1 MKKRSILLIFLFSTI
16 FFASCGK
23 EKEASKVFSFKPEKP
38 TAGEEITVNYMA
50 DSTNLSSVKNIDLLA
65 YLYSKDLDNTIQVE
79 MHKNGKVWTGKF
91 STTPKTRGVLVEF
104 IQNGKEE
111 NYDNNNKKGYLIN
124 LYDKD
129 GNVVPGSYA
138 GYAAGII
145 TWGSYYVNLDRDP
158 KSALKYIEKDFSKN
172 PSIRNEYLKYY
183 VYTESLIN
191 PAKMDSISSA
201 NLDSLATHNPT
212 TEDELVDLA
221 LGYRRQNPMKAT
233 KYFELLQQKYPKSDY
248 VQKIEYSNIYNEPDI
263 NKKLSEI
270 KEYEKKFPD
279 SKYIANVYDLPIK
292 YYVDNNSFGKVF
304 DYLKKNSKKVSTY
317 SFYNVANI
325 MMKRNQSPRL
335 SLQVSELGVKRSRE
349 DLKNPIGEKPI
360 YESTQEWKEE
370 RKTALGMNLYML
382 GKAQYA
388 LSHKKE
394 AQKSLGE
401 AVELTEGQSSD
412 LNDLYAKILIDNKEY
427 GKALD
432 ELSKFIRSGNSTSDM
447 KDLLKTAYVKKNKGE
462 KGFSDFEGQFEL
474 AAHKQLVQ
482 KLKKE
487 MVDKPAPNFT
497 LKDLNGKEISLSSL
511 KGKTVVVDFWA
522 TWCGPCKSSFPG
534 MKEAVEKYSKNKN
547 VKFLFVNTWENVKDK
562 EKNAEQFIKG
572 NNYPFHV
579 LLDEHNQVVAKYKV
593 SGIPTKFVI
602 DKDGNIRFVK
612 VGFSGNTDEM
622 VDEIS
627 TMISMLN

>member
-1 MKKRSILLIFLFSTI
+1 MKKRALLLLFLFSTI

-23 EKEASKVFSFKPEKP
+23 EKEVPKIFSFKPEKP
-38 TAGEEITVNYMA
+38 TAGEEITVNYIA
-50 DSTNLSSVKNIDLLA
+50 DSTNLADVKKIDLLA
-65 YLYSKDLDNTIQVE
+65 YLYSNDLDNTIQVE

-91 STTPKTRGVLVEF
+91 STTPKTRGVVVEF

-111 NYDNNNKKGYLIN
+111 NYDNNNKEGYLIN
-124 LYDKD
+124 MYDKD

-145 TWGSYYVNLDRDP
+145 TWGSYYVNLDRNP
-158 KSALKYIEKDFSKN
+158 KLALKYIEKDFSKN
-172 PSIRNEYLKYY
+172 PSIKNEYLKYY
-183 VYTESLIN
+183 VYTENLIN
-191 PAKMDSISSA
+191 PTKMDSISTS
-201 NLDSLATHNPT
+201 NLDSLAAHNPT

-221 LGYRRQNPMKAT
+221 TGYSRVNPMKAE
-233 KYFELLQQKYPKSDY
+233 KYFEMLQQKYPKSDY
-248 VQKIEYSNIYNEPDI
+248 VQKMEYSKIYNEPDI
-263 NKKLSEI
+263 NKKLSGV
-270 KEYEKKFPD
+270 KEFEKKFPD
-279 SKYIANVYDLPIK
+279 SKYIANVYDLPVK
-292 YYVDNNSFGKVF
+292 YYVDNNSFEKVF
-304 DYLKKNSKKVSTY
+304 HYLKENSKKVSTY
-317 SFYNVANI
+317 SFYNVASI

-335 SLQVSELGVKRSRE
+335 SLQVSELGVNRSRE
-349 DLKNPIGEKPI
+349 DLKTPEGEKPV
-360 YESTQEWKEE
+360 YESTQEWKED

-382 GKAQYA
+382 GEAQYK
-388 LSHKKE
+388 LNNKKE
-394 AQKSLGE
+394 ALKNLSE

-412 LNDLYAKILIDNKEY
+412 LNDLYAKTLIDNGQY
-427 GKALD
+427 DKALD
-432 ELSKFIRSGNSTSDM
+432 ELSKFIKSGNSTSDM

-462 KGFSDFEGQFEL
+462 KGFSSFEDQFEL
-474 AAHKQLVQ
+474 AAHKQLVK

-487 MVDKPAPNFT
+487 MVDEPAPNFT
-497 LKDLNGKEISLSSL
+497 LKDLNGKDVSLSSL
-511 KGKTVVVDFWA
+511 KGKTVIVDFWA

-534 MKEAVEKYSKNKN
+534 MKEAVEKYAKNNN

-562 EKNAEQFIKG
+562 EKNAEQFVKG

-579 LLDEHNQVVAKYKV
+579 LLDEQNQVVAKYKV

-602 DKDGNIRFVK
+602 DKNGNIRFVK